1 MPTHINPQMIIWARE
16 RNRLSVEDLASLM
29 KKEPSEIR
37 KWEAG
42 TEAPSYANLEALSYR
57 HLKIPLA
64 LFFFPE
70 PPPIEDPL
78 SKFRR
83 LPEYE
88 FRRISMDTMQMIRVA
103 QGYQES
109 LVELATDEARRQKLY
124 RALSYK
130 GKTIRELANKTRE
143 YLGITLKKQTA
154 FRSPEEAFKSW
165 RNALEGAGI
174 FTFKDSLE
182 DRFISGFC
190 LLHEEFPIV
199 FINNSNAFSRQ
210 LFSLI
215 HELGH
220 IIFEIHG
227 VTDIDERY
235 LEYMSA
241 KDKSLEIKCNQ
252 YAAEVLIPTDSF
264 EDDIRLF
271 RARGPE
277 TIPKI
282 AEKYSV
288 SKEVILRRLLDRKLV
303 TEEYYKEKAEEWN
316 QEYLRTKTTAGGGNY
331 YLTKLSYLGSGFAQL
346 AFENYHRGRLTKPQL
361 AHHLNVNSRNVDRL
375 ESYLGS

>member
-1 MPTHINPQMIIWARE
+1 MIIWARE
-16 RNRLSVEDLASLM
+16 RNRLSVEDLAVLM
-29 KKEPSEIR
+29 KKESSEIR

-42 TEAPSYANLEALSYR
+42 TEVPSYAHLEALYR
-57 HLKIPLA
+57 HLKVPLA

-70 PPPIEDPL
+70 PPPIEDPV

-83 LPEYE
+83 LPDYE
-88 FRRISMDTMQMIRVA
+88 FRRMSRDTMQMIRVA

-109 LVELATDEARRQKLY
+109 LVELAPDGAHKRKLF
-124 RALSYK
+124 RDLSYK
-130 GKTIRELANKTRE
+130 GKTVRELATKTRE
-143 YLGITLKKQTA
+143 YLGITLKKQIA

-165 RNALEGAGI
+165 RHSLEGGGI

-241 KDKSLEIKCNQ
+241 REKAVEIKCN
-252 YAAEVLIPTDSF
+252 
-264 EDDIRLF
+264 
-271 RARGPE
+271 
-277 TIPKI
+277 
-282 AEKYSV
+282 
-288 SKEVILRRLLDRKLV
+288 
-303 TEEYYKEKAEEWN
+303 
-316 QEYLRTKTTAGGGNY
+316 
-331 YLTKLSYLGSGFAQL
+331 
-346 AFENYHRGRLTKPQL
+346 
-361 AHHLNVNSRNVDRL
+361 
-375 ESYLGS
+375 